1 MGFGFGE
8 GGGLLSLLVNRP
20 AIVRRVLE
28 ALAAAAAK
36 FGVFR
41 IGEAGRL

>member
-8 GGGLLSLLVNRP
+8 GGGLLSLLVKGQP
-20 AIVRRVLE
+20 LFRRVLE